1 MINSKGKQQHAKKYV
16 SNYEDK
22 SHKCYEPERL
32 VFKWRS
38 EGLSQEQI
46 RENLIEFINNE
57 RQKCIDDV
65 TYFAET
71 YGLISGPGGSGII
84 PFKLE
89 KYQKDL
95 LKSFQSDKY
104 VICNKAR
111 QLGVSTSL
119 MFYSLW
125 LSIFSTGKRCLVV
138 AHRKESAEEYITK
151 LKTAYEFLP
160 EWLKPACTLYSKST
174 IEFETK
180 SSVKAITSNPHAA
193 RSFSATVFLVD
204 EAAFIPKCDEVI
216 KGLLPTIS
224 ASDGKLIAISTPN
237 GNSDQNWFYT
247 TFTLAKAGINGW
259 KWFDLPWTV
268 SSIFTKNPN
277 FKADQIRID
286 NGNLDKFKQEYEC
299 FMPGTTV
306 LTTLGMKPIE
316 TLTVG
321 DMVISHTGR
330 ARKITA
336 TMNKFFSGNLTSI
349 SSYGTGVP
357 LISTPEHPIR
367 LYNKENQTYLWTK
380 AIDVRVG
387 DKIVFPKTQ
396 LGTTKILSHSLC
408 MLLAWYI
415 CEGSGSK
422 NQFQFSLSNEE
433 SERDRVCSYLDALNI
448 KYTTKFATG
457 WQVMINDCTL
467 ADFFKASCGN
477 HSSNKRIPFGL
488 ISGWETEFFDE
499 LMLGDGCYSVG
510 KGKKYSF
517 HTISKSLAYQV
528 QLLANSLGRNYA
540 AGITEKS
547 AYTGMING
555 QSINCSHSYSV
566 QIFIPA
572 DVEAKSN
579 KLNRAKYGIAAY
591 VTKVEEVPY
600 TGLVYNISVQHDE
613 SYIVDGRAVHN
624 CCFDVNLSS
633 LFSREALQAFEP
645 SAQILNRSFGGVTYE
660 DTLYIWKTAEYGE
673 QYIIG
678 VDCASNKSTAK
689 DSTSFQVINKDSI
702 EQHAEYLG
710 KLPTE
715 VFVDILVKTAR
726 HYNNA
731 LLVIEANTYSDIVF
745 YLLEQKGYRNIWYDV
760 QASTPGFQTNRKTRP
775 LLIEKLLLFF
785 NNSLYM
791 DRLRSARLKMQM
803 ANFSAGTLYADAS
816 RKFEATK
823 GSNDDAVLALALALV
838 DLTPKEFIH
847 KPISD
852 FSIITE
858 TNQMGTSGDYS
869 PEYLDYHSQRMGISP
884 SVLANRLKIYHEIKS
899 GVYDGSGL
907 ETMELEH
914 PVEGFERAQSTQDF
928 IGVPL
933 ISQFPSEN
941 LDTFSMLPTNRK
953 FTFDDLFDP
962 NFQTMITANRNFLYG
977 NRDF

>member
-1 MINSKGKQQHAKKYV
+1 MINQNGKPQHAKKYL

-38 EGLSQEQI
+38 DGLSQEQI
-46 RENLIEFINNE
+46 KINLVNYLNSE

-65 TYFAET
+65 TYFAEN
-71 YGLISGPGGSGII
+71 YGLISGPGGAGII

-89 KYQKDL
+89 SYQKDL
-95 LKSFQSDKY
+95 LRSFQSDKY

-160 EWLKPACTLYSKST
+160 EWLKPSCTLYSKST
-174 IEFETK
+174 VEFETK

-259 KWFDLPWTV
+259 KWFELPWTV

-277 FKADQIRID
+277 FRADQIRID
-286 NGNLDKFKQEYEC
+286 NGNLDKFKQEYE
-299 FMPGTTV
+299 V
-306 LTTLGMKPIE
+306 
-316 TLTVG
+316 
-321 DMVISHTGR
+321 
-330 ARKITA
+330 
-336 TMNKFFSGNLTSI
+336 
-349 SSYGTGVP
+349 
-357 LISTPEHPIR
+357 
-367 LYNKENQTYLWTK
+367 
-380 AIDVRVG
+380 
-387 DKIVFPKTQ
+387 
-396 LGTTKILSHSLC
+396 
-408 MLLAWYI
+408 
-415 CEGSGSK
+415 
-422 NQFQFSLSNEE
+422 
-433 SERDRVCSYLDALNI
+433 
-448 KYTTKFATG
+448 
-457 WQVMINDCTL
+457 
-467 ADFFKASCGN
+467 
-477 HSSNKRIPFGL
+477 
-488 ISGWETEFFDE
+488 
-499 LMLGDGCYSVG
+499 
-510 KGKKYSF
+510 
-517 HTISKSLAYQV
+517 
-528 QLLANSLGRNYA
+528 
-540 AGITEKS
+540 
-547 AYTGMING
+547 
-555 QSINCSHSYSV
+555 
-566 QIFIPA
+566 
-572 DVEAKSN
+572 
-579 KLNRAKYGIAAY
+579 
-591 VTKVEEVPY
+591 
-600 TGLVYNISVQHDE
+600 
-613 SYIVDGRAVHN
+613 
-624 CCFDVNLSS
+624 CFDVNQNA

-645 SAQILNRSFGGVTYE
+645 SSKILNRAFGGVTYE
-660 DTLYIWKTAEYGE
+660 DTLHIWKTAEYGE
-673 QYIIG
+673 NYVIG

-689 DSTSFQVINKDSI
+689 DSTSFQVINKDTI

-715 VFVDILVKTAR
+715 VFADILIKTAR

-731 LLVIEANTYSDIVF
+731 LLIIEANTYSDILF
-745 YLLEQKGYRNIWYDV
+745 YLLEQKGYRNIWYDA
-760 QASTPGFQTNRKTRP
+760 QASTPGFMTNRKTRP

-785 NNSLYM
+785 NNTVYM
-791 DRLRSARLKMQM
+791 ERLRSARLKMQM

-823 GSNDDAVLALALALV
+823 GSNDDAVIALALALIE
-838 DLTPKEFIH
+838 LTPKEFIH
-847 KPISD
+847 KPLSD

-858 TNQMGTSGDYS
+858 TNQMGAVGDYS
-869 PEYLDYHSQRMGISP
+869 PEYLEYHSQRMGISP

-907 ETMELEH
+907 EDMELEH
-914 PVEGFERAQSTQDF
+914 PVEGFERMQSTKDF

-941 LDTFSMLPTNRK
+941 LDNFSMLPTNRK